1 MSDDLV
7 AFLRARLDEDE
18 AIARGTARPLNWHQG
33 PGDDDPE
40 WVSDEMVL
48 MWPPEFHTP
57 YEQDKHWRGLTAD
70 PAGLAAHIARHDP
83 ARVLVEVEAKRRI
96 LDEHQEGTLGCAV
109 CAAPEDF
116 DEDSEGNAE
125 WSRAAK
131 WWPCPTLRLLA
142 LPYAYHPEYREE
154 WRP

>member
-1 MSDDLV
+1 MTADLC

-18 AIARGTARPLNWHQG
+18 KIARGTTVPLDWHQG

-40 WVSDEMVL
+40 WVGDEMVL

-57 YEQDKHWRGLTAD
+57 YEQDKHWRGLTVE

-83 ARVLVEVEAKRRI
+83 ARVLAEVEAKREVVR
-96 LDEHQEGTLGCAV
+96 LAERAHDYHETFMNGFAS
-109 CAAPEDF
+109 AMED
-116 DEDSEGNAE
+116 A
-125 WSRAAK
+125 
-131 WWPCPTLRLLA
+131 LRLYA
-142 LPYAYHPEYREE
+142 LPFAEHPDYRQE

>member
-7 AFLRARLDEDE
+7 KFLRARLNEVE
-18 AIARGTARPLNWHQG
+18 ARVRALPDGPWEWKTFDDSGSDALVGPDGTVLCS
-33 PGDDDPE
+33 GDAEGYKSWIDRHEAFDAY
-40 WVSDEMVL
+40 L
-48 MWPPEFHTP
+48 
-57 YEQDKHWRGLTAD
+57 QD
-70 PAGLAAHIARHDP
+70 IQP
-83 ARVLVEVEAKRRI
+83 ARVLAEVETKRHL

-142 LPYAYHPEYREE
+142 LPYADHPDYLEE